1 MLIRFL
7 TTAGSCDAIPKK
19 RVIRIIEEYAIF
31 PPVSIRFSEIFIEYR
46 TANNCVKTNKNP
58 K

>member
-1 MLIRFL
+1 MPI
-7 TTAGSCDAIPKK
+7 KK
-19 RVIRIIEEYAIF
+19 VIRMIEEYAIF
-31 PPVSIRFSEIFIEYR
+31 PPVITRFSEIFIEYK